1 MLDICP
7 GLKTDVYKRRTS
19 MGTRVAVLRWTLRN
33 ATHSVFG
40 PLQFGRGQLQPL
52 CAGGRLLC
60 SSTSQGTLQS
70 PQHTHEPHPLSRQLV
85 TELSLPS
92 LVDMGFTDSQA
103 EQIYDASSKL
113 RRTSASKHALSTLT
127 AMFVLGLNP
136 SSVLKILEKC
146 PELYTI
152 NELQLQQ
159 RIGNMRKLG
168 LVEGSLQRVVS
179 HFPQILTVPVKTVT
193 QMVLFLREKCQFTF
207 QQVTDILRD
216 SPAVILEDKEQLE
229 YKFQYVYYRMGVKQ
243 ADMVKSRLFRY
254 TLEEVRCRH
263 CFLERR
269 GLYQT
274 PDKKGQTMIINSK
287 LDSIL
292 KIDLDTFLTD
302 VANGSA
308 EEYEVFQRLMAREWQ
323 EEEQPQGSLEAD
335 SDDDDDDDDDDDEE
349 EDEETSGKSAY
360 RKRRK
365 R

>member
-1 MLDICP
+1 
-7 GLKTDVYKRRTS
+7 
-19 MGTRVAVLRWTLRN
+19 MGTRFAASQILRWTLRN

-40 PLQFGRGQLQPL
+40 PLQFGRCQLQPL

-70 PQHTHEPHPLSRQLV
+70 PRHTHEPHPLSRQPV

-103 EQIYDASSKL
+103 EQISDATSKL
-113 RRTSASKHALSTLT
+113 RGTSASKHALSTLT
-127 AMFVLGLNP
+127 ALFVLGLNP
-136 SSVLKILEKC
+136 SSVLKVLEKC

-159 RIGNMRKLG
+159 RVGNMRKLG

-179 HFPQILTVPVKTVT
+179 HFPQILTVPVKTVKH
-193 QMVLFLREKCQFTF
+193 MVLLLREKCQFTS

-274 PDKKGQTMIINSK
+274 PDKKGQTTIINSK

-323 EEEQPQGSLEAD
+323 EEEQLQGSIEAD
-335 SDDDDDDDDDDDEE
+335 SDDDEEEDEEDE

>member
-1 MLDICP
+1 
-7 GLKTDVYKRRTS
+7 
-19 MGTRVAVLRWTLRN
+19 
-33 ATHSVFG
+33 
-40 PLQFGRGQLQPL
+40 
-52 CAGGRLLC
+52 
-60 SSTSQGTLQS
+60 
-70 PQHTHEPHPLSRQLV
+70 
-85 TELSLPS
+85 
-92 LVDMGFTDSQA
+92 MGFTDSQA

-159 RIGNMRKLG
+159 RIENMRKLG
-168 LVEGSLQRVVS
+168 LVEDPDCACEDS
-179 HFPQILTVPVKTVT
+179 K

-323 EEEQPQGSLEAD
+323 EEEQRRGALKLI
-335 SDDDDDDDDDDDEE
+335 DDDDDDDEE

>member
-1 MLDICP
+1 
-7 GLKTDVYKRRTS
+7 
-19 MGTRVAVLRWTLRN
+19 MGTRVAASQVLRWTLRN

-40 PLQFGRGQLQPL
+40 PLQFGRCQLQPL

-60 SSTSQGTLQS
+60 SSTSQGTVQS
-70 PQHTHEPHPLSRQLV
+70 PQHTHEPHPLSRQPV

-103 EQIYDASSKL
+103 EHIYDATSKL
-113 RRTSASKHALSTLT
+113 RGTSASKHSLSTLT
-127 AMFVLGLNP
+127 VMFVLGLKP
-136 SSVLKILEKC
+136 SSVLTILEKC

-152 NELQLQQ
+152 NELHLHQ

-179 HFPQILTVPVKTVT
+179 HFPQILTVPVKTVKH
-193 QMVLFLREKCQFTF
+193 MVLFLKEKCQFTS

-274 PDKKGQTMIINSK
+274 PDKKGQTIIINSK

-292 KIDLDTFLTD
+292 KSDLDTFLTD
-302 VANGSA
+302 VAKGSA

-323 EEEQPQGSLEAD
+323 EEEEEQQLHGSIEAD
-335 SDDDDDDDDDDDEE
+335 SDDDDEEEE
-349 EDEETSGKSAY
+349 EDEEDEESGKSAY